1 MHNQLIF
8 NEIAS
13 NTEGVKYYKMTEYK
27 NHIESNP
34 EIMFG
39 KPCIKGTRVPVDL
52 ILRKL
57 AGGWTMADLL
67 DAYPRITKED
77 VEACLL
83 FAADSVQTEILVTI

>member
-1 MHNQLIF
+1 M
-8 NEIAS
+8 
-13 NTEGVKYYKMTEYK
+13 K
-27 NHIESNP
+27 NYQKHIDSNP

-57 AGGWTMADLL
+57 AGGWAIADLL

-77 VEACLL
+77 IEACLL